1 MRACDNCPGGDACA
15 GNCLTPVLVR
25 VFDLYAGGT
34 TDKFAILFALDED
47 DEKLLETY
55 TANVQRACWTKAG
68 LGAIAD
74 LLVRHDREAAERDD
88 WPTVIEET
96 LSTARDAFARFP
108 WHLPDLVE
116 QAPDLHAAVMDRIG
130 GDGFAGAVSKRA
142 FAKVCRAIVYG
153 YLK

>member
-15 GNCLTPVLVR
+15 GNCLTPILVR

-34 TDKFAILFALDED
+34 TDKFEILFALDED

-68 LGAIAD
+68 LGAIAE
-74 LLVRHDREAAERDD
+74 LLVRHDRKAAGPGD
-88 WPTVIEET
+88 WPTAIEET
-96 LSTARDAFARFP
+96 LVTARDAFARFP

-116 QAPDLHAAVMDRIG
+116 QAPDLHETVLGRI

-142 FAKVCRAIVYG
+142 FAKACRAIVYG